1 MTPRPNQLRPTKGW
15 RKPPAAV
22 IVPARP
28 AGPTPTTWPSTARP
42 APSPAASSP
51 ARHWPAGALPRRR
64 APGGRQPQ
72 APTRKA
78 LTPCDGVE
86 RPLPH
91 HRPALPQPA
100 HGRRAPLQD
109 ARRIRIQPSSP
120 AGRRPARAGGADAR
134 LCRRHDGR
142 AAGLPRRP
150 RRARAHARR
159 LQVLPRQRMSR
170 DPWVTRRGERRRSST
185 TPAGRP
191 DPAPRR

>member
-22 IVPARP
+22 IVPRPARWTNQPLQRGRARP
-28 AGPTPTTWPSTARP
+28 GRRRRPPRARRHDTGLLVPTRP
-42 APSPAASSP
+42 
-51 ARHWPAGALPRRR
+51 ALPRRR

-109 ARRIRIQPSSP
+109 ARRIRIQPSTRRRASAGLTRSAMPIRNRPRRP
-120 AGRRPARAGGADAR
+120 AGRS
-134 LCRRHDGR
+134 
-142 AAGLPRRP
+142 
-150 RRARAHARR
+150 ARR
-159 LQVLPRQRMSR
+159 CTARWCCMQPQPHRC
-170 DPWVTRRGERRRSST
+170 ST
-185 TPAGRP
+185 
-191 DPAPRR
+191 